1 MQTQFIKEGYTN
13 YMILPWDGEW
23 KPGYESNL
31 FQFHEVPHF
40 LTYEV
45 RQLNGKVTLYYRL
58 QYHTSLA
65 SVMDH
70 LVFSYERVENM
81 IASMAEGM
89 RIPDEY
95 LLNPDGIL
103 WDCSNIFIDVETG
116 RLQFCY
122 YPDSGSDRGDIR
134 TVLTQILQK
143 IDKKQD
149 AIVLLLM
156 RFYDIVTED
165 TLNVERLE
173 HYRQKPEP
181 GIPDF
186 IERRLETE
194 EREHTEKENPAGEKI
209 QQESGKEVTNKEKTG
224 IKQWIGR
231 IIMSLLAL
239 ADIVLFAGL
248 ITGQLS
254 LYYMRYLFVGMI
266 LLIIVTICCMQKEEE
281 TPDDIMKDYLER
293 MAQESGHASEAT
305 EEAGKYNKTG
315 EEIGETSLLVEKEA
329 HDIVEEHQ
337 PKEWMLKS
345 MKDGK
350 YPDIHLQKGNVVIGG
365 MAEGCT
371 YLLKERGVSRLHAKI
386 MEKADGIYLLDLNST
401 NGTFLNGEMIEPGR
415 DYKIEE
421 GDMVA
426 FANCE
431 FVIVTSLLN

>member
-1 MQTQFIKEGYTN
+1 MQTQFTKEGYTN
-13 YMILPWDGEW
+13 YMILPWNGEW

-45 RQLNGKVTLYYRL
+45 RQLNGRVTLYYRL

-70 LVFSYERVENM
+70 LVFSYEKVENM
-81 IASMAEGM
+81 VTSMAEGM

-95 LLNPDGIL
+95 LLEPGGIL

-116 RLQFCY
+116 KLQFCY

-165 TLNVERLE
+165 TLNVEKLDN
-173 HYRQKPEP
+173 YRQKPEP
-181 GIPDF
+181 EIPDF

-194 EREHTEKENPAGEKI
+194 EREHTEKESPVGEKM
-209 QQESGKEVTNKEKTG
+209 QQENGKEVMKKENIG

-231 IIMSLLAL
+231 IIMILLAL
-239 ADIVLFAGL
+239 ANIVLFAGL
-248 ITGQLS
+248 VTKQLS

-266 LLIIVTICCMQKEEE
+266 LLIIVTICCMQKDEES
-281 TPDDIMKDYLER
+281 PDDIMKEYFER
-293 MAQESGHASEAT
+293 TAQKSAQTIGTAEDSDL
-305 EEAGKYNKTG
+305 YNKTG
-315 EEIGETSLLVEKEA
+315 EEIGETSLLVENEES
-329 HDIVEEHQ
+329 DIVEEHQ

-350 YPDIHLQKGNVVIGG
+350 YPDIHFQKGNVVIGS

-431 FVIVTSLLN
+431 FVIVTSRLN

>member
-45 RQLNGKVTLYYRL
+45 RQLNGRVTLYYRL

-194 EREHTEKENPAGEKI
+194 EREHTEKENPAGEII
-209 QQESGKEVTNKEKTG
+209 QQ
-224 IKQWIGR
+224 
-231 IIMSLLAL
+231 
-239 ADIVLFAGL
+239 
-248 ITGQLS
+248 
-254 LYYMRYLFVGMI
+254 
-266 LLIIVTICCMQKEEE
+266 
-281 TPDDIMKDYLER
+281 
-293 MAQESGHASEAT
+293 
-305 EEAGKYNKTG
+305 
-315 EEIGETSLLVEKEA
+315 
-329 HDIVEEHQ
+329 
-337 PKEWMLKS
+337 
-345 MKDGK
+345 
-350 YPDIHLQKGNVVIGG
+350 
-365 MAEGCT
+365 
-371 YLLKERGVSRLHAKI
+371 
-386 MEKADGIYLLDLNST
+386 
-401 NGTFLNGEMIEPGR
+401 
-415 DYKIEE
+415 
-421 GDMVA
+421 
-426 FANCE
+426 
-431 FVIVTSLLN
+431 